1 MTSPKTYHYVDPTPC
16 TRWLQYSAG
25 ACIITSLINFGYLS
39 KGMYLLYTH
48 NYTPYVSLRRI
59 LEQVVSI
66 ERIGRIAHIATILL
80 VLMWTYRASANMHA
94 FRPDPAEPYYA
105 TPGETIL
112 DYFIPLFNLIHP
124 PLFMRE
130 IWTNSL
136 QLTADRRANKRYLA
150 FLWWW
155 AFMAFALLQLIA
167 KHKTEQHWM
176 DTPEAAKS
184 PLIPLTLSHI
194 PYLISA
200 CLLIYLTRTISQAQE
215 AYAAANNILSYADTP
230 ARAR

>member
-94 FRPDPAEPYYA
+94 F
-105 TPGETIL
+105 
-112 DYFIPLFNLIHP
+112 
-124 PLFMRE
+124 
-130 IWTNSL
+130 
-136 QLTADRRANKRYLA
+136 
-150 FLWWW
+150 
-155 AFMAFALLQLIA
+155 
-167 KHKTEQHWM
+167 
-176 DTPEAAKS
+176 
-184 PLIPLTLSHI
+184 
-194 PYLISA
+194 
-200 CLLIYLTRTISQAQE
+200 
-215 AYAAANNILSYADTP
+215 
-230 ARAR
+230 